1 MCQFKASEAGEVAL
15 AERPVR
21 TRIFRSLII
30 FTLKIAAGTH
40 LTLRMISH
48 LYSHGMTAPC
58 KPKTAQPSLLRT
70 ELYNLYFTHNSWQW
84 HFPSFN
90 TGLCALA

>member
-1 MCQFKASEAGEVAL
+1 M
-15 AERPVR
+15 R

-48 LYSHGMTAPC
+48 IVFTWYEDIAYDGPMQAQAPTFVSFALSSISHITAGSG
-58 KPKTAQPSLLRT
+58 TFRLSTLAFALWLS
-70 ELYNLYFTHNSWQW
+70 
-84 HFPSFN
+84 SFAVY
-90 TGLCALA
+90 GARS